1 MTLKEI
7 FGSNV
12 RAAREARD
20 WSRPD
25 LAERSGLADN
35 TIARVERGE
44 MGLSFENIEALARA
58 FGIEPIALFAPE
70 PPIDSPPERTRQ
82 LQRIDVLLRRLEEK
96 ELARVG
102 RVIKAMEG

>member
-44 MGLSFENIEALARA
+44 MGLSFENIEAIAAAL
-58 FGIEPIALFAPE
+58 GLEPLALFSAE
-70 PPIDSPPERTRQ
+70 PPGAATSERDRL
-82 LQRIDVLLRRLEEK
+82 LQRIEVMLRRLEEK

-102 RVIKAMEG
+102 RVVKAMEG